1 MFLDTQSWFGS
12 LDKEKDGFTEVIEAV
27 EYIIARFREPLEAK
41 GGDMSSIL
49 DEVEDAVQ
57 YARKF
62 FSIADDYHKIWYKL
76 HVVPDAS
83 KWPNVLLLCSLLF
96 SLPVSNGRVESIFSS
111 MNVIKTERRASMHTD
126 TLSDLLEIHTE
137 GTSLAE
143 FLSDDAIQIWWTN
156 CRTSRRVNQAPR
168 KAYRARK
175 PRRKSG
181 SVEVESVPSSST
193 TSTASISTDAD
204 VSSEGSGDE
213 SDGTTQTIA
222 LADWDNWFVDEYD
235 DGDLSS

>member
-1 MFLDTQSWFGS
+1 M
-12 LDKEKDGFTEVIEAV
+12 
-27 EYIIARFREPLEAK
+27 
-41 GGDMSSIL
+41 
-49 DEVEDAVQ
+49 
-57 YARKF
+57 
-62 FSIADDYHKIWYKL
+62 

-96 SLPVSNGRVESIFSS
+96 SLPISNGRVESIFSS

-143 FLSDDAIQIWWTN
+143 FLSDNAIQIWWTN
-156 CRTSRRVNQAPR
+156 CSTSRRVNQAPR

-175 PRRKSG
+175 PRRKPG
-181 SVEVESVPSSST
+181 SVEVESVP
-193 TSTASISTDAD
+193 STASISTDAD

-222 LADWDNWFVDEYD
+222 LADWDNWFVDAHNFTLCIQFYD
-235 DGDLSS
+235 QHK